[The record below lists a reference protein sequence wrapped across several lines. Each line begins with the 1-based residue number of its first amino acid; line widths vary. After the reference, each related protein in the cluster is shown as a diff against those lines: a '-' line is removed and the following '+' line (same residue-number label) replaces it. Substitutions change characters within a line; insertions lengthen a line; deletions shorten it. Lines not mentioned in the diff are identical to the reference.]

1 MYDVNFGGIEHMT
14 KRLTIALVAVALFV
28 LMAVMPVSAA
38 GLFANGTVIN
48 QGATIFIGEEG
59 LNVTH
64 AMNQAYYLGICGAP
78 GSLSEQLPAATH
90 YTRIGWWASAAV
102 LYTTSPSKVIDLGVN
117 GRYKM
122 MTVAPADF
130 VGYTGNWYLLNENAS
145 RPVGADGEAAMVFN
159 VQDPSLDL
167 KIWDFNQNTDVT
179 GKSVPQGEISASGLT
194 PTCTPP
200 LTAVPQQCHRRLA
213 RRSLACQ
220 LHLW

>member
-1 MYDVNFGGIEHMT
+1 
-14 KRLTIALVAVALFV
+14 
-28 LMAVMPVSAA
+28 MAVMPVSAA

-64 AMNQAYYLGICGAP
+64 AMNQAYYLGVEEHRDRDCKTTLRCRP
-78 GSLSEQLPAATH
+78 T

-145 RPVGADGEAAMVFN
+145 RPIGADGRCSHGL
-159 VQDPSLDL
+159 QCSGP
-167 KIWDFNQNTDVT
+167 
-179 GKSVPQGEISASGLT
+179 VP
-194 PTCTPP
+194 
-200 LTAVPQQCHRRLA
+200 
-213 RRSLACQ
+213 
-220 LHLW
+220 